1 MAMAGI
7 KRGFWAFRHAFRHEI
22 LVAWR
27 KPVVHWLGWCFPL
40 LLFALIASDFSA
52 GTLLDL
58 PVVAVDQ
65 DHSKLSRQLIRN
77 LDAGSHARVS
87 VTDAGIP
94 DALERLRRAEDYAVL
109 TIPPFFEADLLAG
122 RQPRVSLYYNALF
135 YGAGFYSTQDFSGL
149 IGELN
154 NQYRPWLL
162 AASGKGM
169 PPLPNV
175 SLDYDSLFNASGSYI
190 YYQQFAACI
199 HLAQL
204 FTVTLTIWLLAR
216 ARPLIYQRDFGM
228 AVLGKLFPYTLCY
241 TALLM
246 TEMALLVGIF
256 GARVVGNPMFMLCVA
271 FFYIMAAQSLG
282 VLLFTFTGSAITAYS
297 LMGIFVS
304 LALTFSG
311 IAMPELSMPWP
322 AQLIANIE
330 PLTHALYAM
339 FDIFLRDVPGRPVL
353 SVCCLLFVYPVAAA
367 LLVRKRLYLRLVK
380 PEAAQ

>member
-7 KRGFWAFRHAFRHEI
+7 NRRLWAFLRAFRHEI

-58 PVVAVDQ
+58 PIVAVDR
-65 DHSKLSRQLIRN
+65 DHSEASRQLIRN
-77 LDAGSHARVS
+77 LNAGSHGQ
-87 VTDAGIP
+87 VTVADGGLPA
-94 DALERLRRAEDYAVL
+94 ALERLRRAEDYSVL
-109 TIPPFFEADLLAG
+109 MIPPFFEADLLAG
-122 RQPRVSLYYNALF
+122 RQPRVTLYYNALF
-135 YGAGFYSTQDFSGL
+135 YGAGFYSTQDFSGV
-149 IGELN
+149 IAGLN
-154 NQYRPWLL
+154 SQYQPWLM
-162 AASGKGM
+162 AASGRSM
-169 PPLPNV
+169 PVLPNV
-175 SLDYDSLFNASGSYI
+175 TLDYDSLFNASGSYI

-199 HLAQL
+199 HLVQL

-216 ARPLIYQRDFGM
+216 ARPLIYQSHFGM
-228 AVLGKLFPYTLCY
+228 ALLGKLFPFTLCY

-246 TEMALLVGIF
+246 MEIALLVGIF
-256 GARVVGNPMFMLCVA
+256 GARVVGNPFYMLAVA
-271 FFYIMAAQSLG
+271 FFYVMAAQSLG
-282 VLLFTFTGSAITAYS
+282 VMLFTFTGSAITAYS
-297 LMGIFVS
+297 MMGIFVS

-322 AQLIANIE
+322 AQLISNIE

-339 FDIFLRDVPGRPVL
+339 FDLFLRDVPGKPVL
-353 SVCCLLFVYPVAAA
+353 SVCALLMVYPLFSA
-367 LLVRKRLYLRLVK
+367 LLVRKRLYQRLLK

>member
-7 KRGFWAFRHAFRHEI
+7 NRRLWAFRRAFRHEI
-22 LVAWR
+22 LVSWR

-40 LLFALIASDFSA
+40 LLFALIASNFSA

-58 PVVAVDQ
+58 PVVAVDS
-65 DHSKLSRQLIRN
+65 DRSEASRQLIRDLN
-77 LDAGSHARVS
+77 AGSHAE
-87 VTDAGIP
+87 VTVADGGLP

-109 TIPPFFEADLLAG
+109 MIPPYFEADLLAG
-122 RQPRVSLYYNALF
+122 RQPRISLYYNALF

-149 IGELN
+149 MTDLN

-162 AASGKGM
+162 AASSRTM
-169 PPLPNV
+169 PVLPNV
-175 SLDYDSLFNASGSYI
+175 SLDYDSLFNASASYI

-199 HLAQL
+199 HLVQL

-216 ARPLIYQRDFGM
+216 ARPLIYQRHFAA
-228 AVLGKLFPYTLCY
+228 AVLGKLFPFTLCY

-246 TEMALLVGIF
+246 TEIALLVGIF
-256 GARVVGNPMFMLCVA
+256 DARVVGNPFYMLAVA
-271 FFYIMAAQSLG
+271 FFYVMAAQSLG
-282 VLLFTFTGSAITAYS
+282 VMLFTFTGSAITAYS
-297 LMGIFVS
+297 MMGIFVS

-322 AQLIANIE
+322 AQLISNIE

-339 FDIFLRDVPGRPVL
+339 FDIFLRDVPGKPVT
-353 SVCCLLFVYPVAAA
+353 SVCALLMIYPLIAA
-367 LLVRKRLYLRLVK
+367 LLVRKRLYQRLIK
-380 PEAAQ
+380 PEVVQ

>member
-7 KRGFWAFRHAFRHEI
+7 NRRLWAFLRAFRHEI

-58 PVVAVDQ
+58 PIVAVDR
-65 DHSKLSRQLIRN
+65 DHSEASRQLIRN
-77 LDAGSHARVS
+77 LNAGSHGQ
-87 VTDAGIP
+87 VTVADGGLPA
-94 DALERLRRAEDYAVL
+94 ALERLRRAEDYSVL
-109 TIPPFFEADLLAG
+109 MIPPFFEADLLAG
-122 RQPRVSLYYNALF
+122 RQPRVTLYYNALF
-135 YGAGFYSTQDFSGL
+135 YGAGFYSTQDFSGV
-149 IGELN
+149 IAGLN
-154 NQYRPWLL
+154 SQYQPWLM
-162 AASGKGM
+162 AASGRSM
-169 PPLPNV
+169 PVLPNV
-175 SLDYDSLFNASGSYI
+175 TLDYDSLFNASGSYI

-199 HLAQL
+199 HLVQL

-216 ARPLIYQRDFGM
+216 ARPLIYQSHFGM
-228 AVLGKLFPYTLCY
+228 ALLGKLFPFTLCY

-246 TEMALLVGIF
+246 TEIALLVGIF
-256 GARVVGNPMFMLCVA
+256 GARVVGNPFYMLAVA
-271 FFYIMAAQSLG
+271 FFYVMAAQSLG
-282 VLLFTFTGSAITAYS
+282 VMLFTFTGSAITAYS
-297 LMGIFVS
+297 MMGIFVS

-322 AQLIANIE
+322 AQLISNIE

-339 FDIFLRDVPGRPVL
+339 FDLFLRDVPGKPVL
-353 SVCCLLFVYPVAAA
+353 SVCALLMVYPLFSA
-367 LLVRKRLYLRLVK
+367 LLVRKRLYQRLLK